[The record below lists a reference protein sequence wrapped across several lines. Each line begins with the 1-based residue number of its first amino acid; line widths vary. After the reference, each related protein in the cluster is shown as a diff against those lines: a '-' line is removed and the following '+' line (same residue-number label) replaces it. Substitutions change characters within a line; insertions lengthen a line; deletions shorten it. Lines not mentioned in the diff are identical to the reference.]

1 MLKKLLLRYS
11 LRKLYFIQLKK
22 WRWVEEVQNS
32 EDYKKNPKK
41 YEEILEHVKQDVVNQ
56 LTNILKT
63 AEELNDGRA
72 RTT

>member
-22 WRWVEEVQNS
+22 WAWVKEVQNS
-32 EDYKKNPKK
+32 EEYKKNPQK
-41 YEEILEHVKQDVVNQ
+41 YEQILEHVKQDVINQ
-56 LTNILKT
+56 LTNILT
-63 AEELNDGRA
+63 RAEELNDGRA